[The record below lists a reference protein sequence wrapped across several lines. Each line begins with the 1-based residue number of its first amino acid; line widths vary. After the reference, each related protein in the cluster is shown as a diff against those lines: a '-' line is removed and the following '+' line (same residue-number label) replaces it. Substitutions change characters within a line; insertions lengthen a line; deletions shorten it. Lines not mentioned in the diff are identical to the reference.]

1 MRVLNVNMTLDLVH
15 GGGTAERTFQ
25 ISRNLAKAGV
35 GCDLLVLD
43 LGLTV
48 EQLKDLEGVRV
59 FALPCI
65 NRRFYV
71 PRVSLRRIRR
81 IVEGVDV
88 VHLMGHWTL
97 VNALVYVLARYLG
110 KPYVI
115 CPAGALPIYGRS
127 RRLKRLYNA
136 LIGKRIVRDAD
147 GHVAIVK
154 GEIPQFEGYGVP
166 AKGVSVIPNGIEP
179 EDYRAHGRPALR
191 DEHGVGDAPYVLFIG
206 RLNEIKGPDLLLRAF
221 AGASSDLPEHHLV
234 FAGPDEGMLRD
245 LREAARRV
253 GLGDRVHF
261 IGHLGG
267 EEKSRAL
274 HDAAV
279 LAVPSRREAMSIVA
293 LEAGISGT
301 PVLLT
306 ERCGFGEVA
315 EVEGGRVVPATVEGL
330 REGLKGMLGEPERLG
345 EMGEKLRTL
354 VAARYTW
361 GTAVE
366 RYLKLYR
373 GILGGEKG

>member
-25 ISRNLAKAGV
+25 ISRNLARAGV

-43 LGLTV
+43 LGLTPD
-48 EQLKDLEGVRV
+48 QLRALEGVRV
-59 FALPCI
+59 HALPSL

-71 PRVSLRRIRR
+71 PKVSPGRIREV
-81 IVEGVDV
+81 VEDADV

-97 VNALVYVLARYLG
+97 VNAVVYLFARYLG
-110 KPYVI
+110 KPYVV

-136 LIGKRIVRDAD
+136 LIGRRIVRDAD

-154 GEIPQFEGYGVP
+154 GEIPQLEGYGVP
-166 AKGVSVIPNGIEP
+166 AKGVTVIPNGIEP
-179 EDYRAHGRPALR
+179 EDYRAHERPTLR
-191 DEHGVGDAPYVLFIG
+191 NAHGVGDAPYMLFIG
-206 RLNEIKGPDLLLRAF
+206 RLNEIKGPDLLLEAF
-221 AGASSDLPEHHLV
+221 ADASGGLPEHHLV
-234 FAGPDEGMLRD
+234 FAGPDEGLLRG
-245 LREAARRV
+245 LRETARRA
-253 GLGDRVHF
+253 GLEERVHF

-274 HDAAV
+274 HDAEL
-279 LAVPSRREAMSIVA
+279 LAVPSRQEAMSIVA

-306 ERCGFGEVA
+306 DRCGFGEVA
-315 EVEGGRVVPATVEGL
+315 EVRGGRVVPATAEGLQEGL
-330 REGLKGMLGEPERLG
+330 RGMLKDPEGLRK
-345 EMGEKLRTL
+345 MGENLRAF
-354 VAARYTW
+354 VGERYTW
-361 GTAVE
+361 DTAVE

-373 GILGGEKG
+373 QVLGKKER

>member
-25 ISRNLAKAGV
+25 ISRNLARSGV
-35 GCDLLVLD
+35 ECDLIVLD
-43 LGLTV
+43 MGLTV
-48 EQLKDLEGVRV
+48 EQLKALEGVRV
-59 FALPCI
+59 HALPCV

-71 PRVSLRRIRR
+71 PKFSPGQIRQ
-81 IVEGVDV
+81 IVGDADV

-97 VNALVYVLARYLG
+97 VNALIYLSARYLR
-110 KPYVI
+110 KPYVV

-127 RRLKRLYNA
+127 RRLKRLYNK
-136 LIGKRIVRDAD
+136 LIGQKIVRDAD
-147 GHVAIVK
+147 GYVAIVK
-154 GEIPQFEGYGVP
+154 GEVPQFEGYGVP
-166 AKGVSVIPNGIEP
+166 AMAVSVIPNGIEL
-179 EDYRAHGRPALR
+179 EAYRARERPALR

-206 RLNEIKGPDLLLRAF
+206 RLNEIKGPDLLLEAF
-221 AGASSDLPEHHLV
+221 AGTSDELSDHHLV
-234 FAGPDEGMLRD
+234 FAGPDEGMLRG
-245 LREAARRV
+245 LRETARRA
-253 GLGDRVHF
+253 GLADRVHF

-274 HDAAV
+274 HDAEL
-279 LAVPSRREAMSIVA
+279 LAVPSRQEAMSIVA

-306 ERCGFGEVA
+306 DRCGFGEVA
-315 EVEGGRVVPATVEGL
+315 EVGGGRVVPATSEGLRAGLEGMLKDPEGL
-330 REGLKGMLGEPERLG
+330 RE
-345 EMGEKLRTL
+345 MGEHLRAF
-354 VAARYTW
+354 VGERYTW

-373 GILGGEKG
+373 SILGGTER